1 MNSPTPHAVPQGAN
15 PVSPV
20 SPKPKSSRKILI
32 GLLVGLLVVGS
43 AGGFWYWLYQQKYVY
58 TDKASLYAPT
68 INLTS
73 TVPGVLKMTMV
84 RDGDPVS
91 SHQAVARVGDEMI
104 TSEIDGLVLKAN
116 RDIGAEYSPGQP
128 VVTMIDP
135 RELRVVARVEE
146 DKGLKDV
153 HVGQDAE
160 FTVDAYGSQIFE
172 GTVESVSNTSREG
185 DVVFNISDK
194 REEKEFEIKI
204 AYDLE
209 KNPPFQNGMS
219 AKVWIIK

>member
-1 MNSPTPHAVPQGAN
+1 MNSPTPHPIPLGAGTAN
-15 PVSPV
+15 PAASRT
-20 SPKPKSSRKILI
+20 KTSRKILF
-32 GLLVGLLVVGS
+32 GLLVGLLVLGS
-43 AGGFWYWLYQQKYVY
+43 AGGFWYWLDQQKYVY
-58 TDKASLYAPT
+58 TDKASFVAPT

-73 TVPGVLKMTMV
+73 TIPGVLKMAMV

-91 SHQAVARVGDEMI
+91 AHQAVARVGDEMI

-153 HVGQDAE
+153 HAGQGAE
-160 FTVDAYGSQIFE
+160 FTVDAYGSQKFQ

-194 REEKEFEIKI
+194 REEQEFEIKI

-209 KNPPFQNGMS
+209 KSPPFQNGMS